1 MPLNTVLQEKKN
13 RNINNVTVYFIDF
26 QLKLII
32 SLGGKVNEVPASLLT
47 KAVFRILEEW
57 MASMCFRL
65 VFFKI
70 SVVKDQF
77 FLNFNSLLANT
88 FLKDKENEL
97 LEKLNEKCG
106 KYDSFFKLIL
116 RHKVTVK
123 MLQNFL
129 NAYSK
134 FLYHNLSTTA
144 LDQWFPQIY
153 YHIGTCQKCKLSGS
167 IPDLLNQ
174 KILVVL
180 LSNLF

>member
-1 MPLNTVLQEKKN
+1 M
-13 RNINNVTVYFIDF
+13 
-26 QLKLII
+26 
-32 SLGGKVNEVPASLLT
+32 GGKVNEVPASLLT

-134 FLYHNLSTTA
+134 FLYHNMSTTA
-144 LDQWFPQIY
+144 LD
-153 YHIGTCQKCKLSGS
+153 
-167 IPDLLNQ
+167 
-174 KILVVL
+174 
-180 LSNLF
+180 